1 MTTPGLR
8 IEKGKA
14 TVEELAALTVL
25 LLSRSALALRVGGP
39 DSSHPTS
46 SWHPQPF
53 DAPHSWR
60 KR

>member
-8 IEKGKA
+8 IEKGE
-14 TVEELAALTVL
+14 TTDEELAALTVL
-25 LLSRSALALRVGGP
+25 LLSRTALAFPVDGP
-39 DSSHPTS
+39 DSPHPT

-60 KR
+60 KP

>member
-8 IEKGKA
+8 IEKGEA
-14 TVEELAALTVL
+14 TAEELAALTVL
-25 LLSRSALALRVGGP
+25 LLSRSALALPVGGP
-39 DSSHPTS
+39 GSSHTT
-46 SWHPQPF
+46 SWHPQTF

>member
-39 DSSHPTS
+39 DGSHPTS
-46 SWHPQPF
+46 WRPQTF